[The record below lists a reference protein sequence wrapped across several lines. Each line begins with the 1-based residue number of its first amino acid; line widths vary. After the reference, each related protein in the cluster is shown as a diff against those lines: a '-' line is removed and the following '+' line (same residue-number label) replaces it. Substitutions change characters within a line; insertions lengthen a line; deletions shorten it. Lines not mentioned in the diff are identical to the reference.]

1 MSLEYAHAWGTA
13 LKPPEWWHDW
23 RGPGDQVPG
32 RRAGGGRGG
41 VSASRS
47 TPLDLA
53 YIPQFLKW
61 SKETSQL
68 PHSFPDSTRPLVTP
82 LPPTWPTL
90 TSSHFLCNQCSS
102 WVRCLGGA
110 LLLSEAP
117 NSDPPNLCAPYN
129 CPKSREKGEDP
140 EGWTPGTRQI
150 GQAAQPPSCP
160 RFTVPTWSLFVL

>member
-90 TSSHFLCNQCSS
+90 TSSHFLCNQCSTGYAVWEGLFCS
-102 WVRCLGGA
+102 QRPQILTPPTSVPHTT
-110 LLLSEAP
+110 AP
-117 NSDPPNLCAPYN
+117 RAG
-129 CPKSREKGEDP
+129 RKGKTQRAGPQGHDK
-140 EGWTPGTRQI
+140 
-150 GQAAQPPSCP
+150 
-160 RFTVPTWSLFVL
+160 